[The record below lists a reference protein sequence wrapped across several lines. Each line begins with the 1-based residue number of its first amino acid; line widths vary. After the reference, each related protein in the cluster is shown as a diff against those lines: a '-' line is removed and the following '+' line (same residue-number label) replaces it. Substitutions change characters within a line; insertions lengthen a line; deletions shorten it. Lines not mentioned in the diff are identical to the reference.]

1 MTRSPSLP
9 RDSCRLLQDSNEPP
23 RPPDRRK
30 SLTPA
35 LSAPSITSCR
45 HPAPPPPPLPPLL
58 RIASPCP
65 WRRRRITA
73 ILHFHC
79 AAVVVVQ
86 HSDSPSFLHER
97 ASVIDD
103 SGSTALRPHTYVH
116 VPPGSSLPSANPA
129 NEEFKDL
136 AKSVADGLGGRPG
149 GEAPIA
155 LLKVQAWA
163 ARTLGVE
170 KKPARVFNTDDSPLC
185 HVDVAKAKEPWSMKP
200 CVEGIVEW
208 SCTHERASWTKVG
221 EDALKTKTV
230 TRSWQS
236 LGKMTPKSQCSQIM
250 EDETSRRTRGQL
262 GMNARNDFANNAQA
276 R

>member
-129 NEEFKDL
+129 NEFRRPSWWRSSNSAPKRWVVL
-136 AKSVADGLGGRPG
+136 AYIIVVSCGTA
-149 GEAPIA
+149 A
-155 LLKVQAWA
+155 L
-163 ARTLGVE
+163 ARACAVE
-170 KKPARVFNTDDSPLC
+170 EC
-185 HVDVAKAKEPWSMKP
+185 H
-200 CVEGIVEW
+200 
-208 SCTHERASWTKVG
+208 
-221 EDALKTKTV
+221 
-230 TRSWQS
+230 
-236 LGKMTPKSQCSQIM
+236 
-250 EDETSRRTRGQL
+250 
-262 GMNARNDFANNAQA
+262 
-276 R
+276 